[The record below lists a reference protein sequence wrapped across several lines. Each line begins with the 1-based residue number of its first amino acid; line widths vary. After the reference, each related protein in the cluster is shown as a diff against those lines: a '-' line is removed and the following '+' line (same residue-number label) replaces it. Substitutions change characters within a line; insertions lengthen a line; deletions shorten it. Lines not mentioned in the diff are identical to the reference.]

1 MHIYVYIGDKTQIK
15 WTMSQLTSTIT
26 EYNICIRCYVHM
38 LHDNL
43 TYHHVKSSTVTD
55 NPVHFLYVWN
65 PKYIPN
71 LEKYIAQDQ

>member
-43 TYHHVKSSTVTD
+43 TYHHVKSATVHRQPST
-55 NPVHFLYVWN
+55 FSLCLESCLESKIY
-65 PKYIPN
+65 PKS
-71 LEKYIAQDQ
+71 